1 MARKVLRIS
10 KSLALPIDAVTE
22 TIGILAIK
30 GVGKSYLEMLLAEQ
44 MLANNLPI
52 IPIDSMG
59 IFWGL
64 RAHANGRSKG
74 LPITIMGGDHAD
86 VPLVPTAGRV
96 VAELLAR
103 ENFACILDVSDF
115 RKNEQ
120 RRFVMEFAEEFY
132 HKKKKFRDPVHIF
145 LDEADLWAPQRV
157 DKGYERLHG
166 AIDDIVR
173 RGRQRGIGCTM
184 ATQRAAVISKSVLGQ
199 VSILIAMQMS
209 GAQDIDAVTYWISKC
224 ATKEGREKF
233 LQTIPTLQKGEAFV
247 WSPALLRIFKRIK
260 ISQRWTFDSSRTPKV
275 GERLRE
281 PKKMASVDL
290 KKIKT
295 AIESTIE
302 SQKSD
307 DPRVLKARIRELQL
321 QLSTVAAT
329 VEVKRITGAD
339 TSEDFKRAKATIKEL
354 SKTIVQLRKQK
365 VKFIDRPFISNES
378 LRRLEQICKSLE
390 TTGKKIFD
398 SATGVR
404 NHADSMRLEG
414 KRVDKMLK
422 TAHSLMEMGK
432 KAAKMPIPE
441 LKTDSFVIKEPMR
454 KLSPKWTASEPPQL
468 KLRAGEK
475 GILQALFTL
484 GGSGTVH
491 QVGAL
496 AGFPAN
502 GSTFRTYRNVLV
514 RNKLVGM
521 EDGQMVLTN
530 FGERYVPDTMQI
542 TPRTTAEIVEMWNK
556 RLRKGER
563 DMLAVLV
570 EAKGMGLEPLD
581 VMEKAGIASL
591 STYRTYRNVLIRN
604 LLAESLENGLLA
616 AHPTLFPRSA

>member
-1 MARKVLRIS
+1 MAKKVLRIS
-10 KSLALPIDAVTE
+10 KSLTLPIDAVTE

-30 GVGKSYLEMLLAEQ
+30 GVGKTYLEMLLAEQ
-44 MLANNLPI
+44 MLAHNLPI

-86 VPLVPTAGRV
+86 VPLVPTAGKV

-103 ENFACILDVSDF
+103 ENFSCILDVSDF
-115 RKNEQ
+115 RKHEQ

-132 HKKKKFRDPVHIF
+132 HQKKKFRDPVHLF
-145 LDEADLWAPQRV
+145 LDEGDLWAPQRV
-157 DKGYERLHG
+157 DKGYERLLG

-184 ATQRAAVISKSVLGQ
+184 ATQRAAVINKSVLSQ

-209 GAQDIDAVTYWISKC
+209 GAQDIDAVDYWISKA
-224 ATKEGREKF
+224 ATREKRAEF
-233 LQTIPTLQKGEAFV
+233 LKTLPTLQKGEAFV
-247 WSPALLRIFKRIK
+247 WSPALLRIFKKIK

-281 PKKMASVDL
+281 PKAMASVDL

-302 SQKSD
+302 HQKSD
-307 DPRVLKARIRELQL
+307 DPRVLKARIRELQT
-321 QLSTVAAT
+321 QLNMGAQTIKMKA
-329 VEVKRITGAD
+329 ITGAD
-339 TSEDFKRAKATIKEL
+339 TSEDYKRAKATIKDL
-354 SKTIVQLRKQK
+354 AQTIVKLNKQK
-365 VKFIDRPFISNES
+365 VKIIDRPFISNES
-378 LRRLEQICKSLE
+378 LRRLEVICKSLE
-390 TTGKKIFD
+390 ATGKKIFD

-432 KAAKMPIPE
+432 KAAEMPPTRPIIPFKAPAMGIPA
-441 LKTDSFVIKEPMR
+441 LTDI
-454 KLSPKWTASEPPQL
+454 

-475 GILQALFTL
+475 AILQALFTL
-484 GGSGTVH
+484 GGDGTVH

-502 GSTFRTYRNVLV
+502 GSTFKTYRNVLV

-521 EDGQMVLTN
+521 EDGQMVLTT
-530 FGERYVPDTMQI
+530 FGGRYVPDTMQT
-542 TPRTTAEIVEMWNK
+542 TPRTTEEIVEMWNK

-570 EAKGMGLEPLD
+570 AANGMGLDYTEI
-581 VMEKAGIASL
+581 MEKAGINSS
-591 STYRTYRNVLIRN
+591 STYKTYRNVLVRN
-604 LLAESLENGLLA
+604 MLAEPLENGLLT